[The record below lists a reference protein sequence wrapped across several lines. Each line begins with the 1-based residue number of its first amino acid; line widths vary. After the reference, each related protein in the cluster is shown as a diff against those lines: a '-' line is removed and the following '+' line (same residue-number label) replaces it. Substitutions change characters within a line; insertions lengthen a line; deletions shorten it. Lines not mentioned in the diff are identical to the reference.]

1 MKRRRRESV
10 VALPGDIVMS
20 IIFFIP
26 DPLDVRKCVAALRR
40 KVALRLLEQLY
51 HLSLELLPY
60 EFWPCQ
66 RIDMRLS
73 TSCSLPMYGE
83 IMQYYSRVIV
93 SDFTNVQWFKQ
104 HLNRNAEIEWVFP
117 REPRKLVM
125 KWMDMRITRRT
136 VMNGWKFPSEWKFPP
151 IHDREQRIAPIP
163 VFDVVAN

>member
-136 VMNGWKFPSEWKFPP
+136 VMNG
-151 IHDREQRIAPIP
+151 
-163 VFDVVAN
+163 